1 MGGRA
6 DSHIN
11 DHVDAQTPQAEVCFQ
26 TMQDAG
32 GTHQQAI
39 TPVSSCP
46 HTSFL
51 LLSNSSFSHSESRL
65 PLTDNFSFYFPRC
78 CLEEDVRVCALE
90 SVLNLLPVTQHDRSR
105 NHCQVC
111 CSAMHIE
118 ACRWISLSHKCYRV
132 AGTEPLVAVSHSLS
146 GAVLRETTHTE
157 TLTQNGVW

>member
-11 DHVDAQTPQAEVCFQ
+11 DHADAQTPQAEVCFQ

-51 LLSNSSFSHSESRL
+51 LLSNSSCSHSESHL

-78 CLEEDVRVCALE
+78 CLEEDAPKRFV
-90 SVLNLLPVTQHDRSR
+90 Q
-105 NHCQVC
+105 
-111 CSAMHIE
+111 
-118 ACRWISLSHKCYRV
+118 
-132 AGTEPLVAVSHSLS
+132 
-146 GAVLRETTHTE
+146 
-157 TLTQNGVW
+157 